1 MYSYKDLIVIISNFC
16 WLDKGEFMNV
26 NIMLKIALHAISLG
40 ISILIPWI
48 SQYVAIVV
56 GYPITGVLRK
66 ITKAKHYRIDI
77 SFIQIMNY
85 IFDGLLCVAA
95 SYILS
100 RIFEIRYMAS
110 VIIVMGVFRIGFN
123 IYKNDLGSA
132 NSGEFLEEIINMIL
146 FIMGL
151 TFGGMIFLRF

>member
-1 MYSYKDLIVIISNFC
+1 MT
-16 WLDKGEFMNV
+16 V
-26 NIMLKIALHAISLG
+26 NLMLKIALHAISIG
-40 ISILIPWI
+40 ISLLVPWV

-56 GYPITGVLRK
+56 GYPITGILRK

-85 IFDGLLCVAA
+85 IFDGLLCVFA

-100 RIFEIRYMAS
+100 RIFEIRFMLS
-110 VIIVMGVFRIGFN
+110 VVIVMGIFRLGFN

-132 NSGEFLEEIINMIL
+132 NSGEFLEEVIHMIL
-146 FIMGL
+146 FVMGL
-151 TFGGMIFLRF
+151 VFGGMIFLRF